1 MNFKDVGEAVGFAP
15 AIVAYL
21 KPLPAWFKPTD
32 FLEPNVT
39 VAAVGLSAVT
49 CIATWIFF
57 GAVDDPVKDWPKDK
71 RVAVFKLAMIMLV
84 AALIDMIAYVLV
96 AELYPYPN
104 VILNL
109 VQLILWAAF
118 FGLLS
123 LALTI
128 FVVLQKSREPKTE

>member
-21 KPLPAWFKPTD
+21 KPLPTWFKPTD
-32 FLEPNVT
+32 YLEPNVT
-39 VAAVGLSAVT
+39 LAAVAVSAIA
-49 CIATWIFF
+49 CISTWVFF
-57 GAVDDPVKDWPKDK
+57 AAVDDPVKDWPKDK
-71 RVAVFKLAMIMLV
+71 RVSVFRLAIIMLV
-84 AALIDMIAYVLV
+84 AALIDMIAYVLI

-104 VILNL
+104 KVLNL
-109 VQLILWAAF
+109 AQTLLWAAF

-128 FVVLQKSREPKTE
+128 FVVLQKDREPKTE